1 MYVWPSQLNQHAK
14 PGACSIEEVVIHIIQ
29 YIFIYIYYYYYY
41 NYYYICIT

>member
-29 YIFIYIYYYYYY
+29 YIFIYIYIIIIIIIIIYV
-41 NYYYICIT
+41 